1 MAKKTKKSAEKN
13 RSSNRSS
20 RRRDYSGNNSQAHR
34 GYPKVRSLVRLLQG
48 RGSEG
53 QRRLR
58 LQDRQ
63 ERNAIYALAQSPLR
77 SDYLP
82 KRL

>member
-1 MAKKTKKSAEKN
+1 MAKKTKNQQKN

-48 RGSEG
+48 RGSKDNVG
-53 QRRLR
+53 CGCKTAKSAMRYMHL
-58 LQDRQ
+58 LK
-63 ERNAIYALAQSPLR
+63 ASLR

>member
-1 MAKKTKKSAEKN
+1 MAKKTKKSAEKIEA
-13 RSSNRSS
+13 
-20 RRRDYSGNNSQAHR
+20 QTAA
-34 GYPKVRSLVRLLQG
+34 PAVKTTPALQG

-53 QRRLR
+53 QCRLR

>member
-1 MAKKTKKSAEKN
+1 MAKKTKKSAEKIEAQTAAPAV
-13 RSSNRSS
+13 
-20 RRRDYSGNNSQAHR
+20 DYSGNNSQAHR

-58 LQDRQ
+58 LQNRQ